1 LKKKI
6 RIIHVAD
13 KFGVGGSSVHG
24 VTRLFSW
31 WLPRFDETK
40 YDVSLL
46 GLRKADKAYEY
57 LKMQGIRLSTL
68 NKGKFDITTV
78 GAIAKIVRDE
88 GVDVLHL
95 HGYGASNFGLL
106 CARLTG
112 VKTVVHEHFVD
123 PNIPVYQIPF
133 DFVLGRFAD
142 YAIAV
147 SESVKEF
154 MIKKRYVPESK
165 VEVLYNGAPLD
176 EFKPQDE
183 TAIKLQK
190 ENWRIP
196 DNAKVIATIGRLDT
210 QKGHRYFIEAASML
224 LEQRRNLK
232 FLIVGDGPL
241 MESLKT
247 LSSEKG
253 MDDDIIFTGYCTNIP
268 LIQSM
273 IDIQV
278 FPSLWEGTPL
288 TAFEAMSMKL
298 PIVSTDV
305 DGLGEVLKNKKNAL
319 IVPPRDSQAL
329 ADKMAILL
337 DNEDMA
343 RGLAENACIE
353 SRNYDI
359 SRTVRR
365 MEEIYNCLMH
375 ANTKLTPDKSGGFTH

>member
-1 LKKKI
+1 MKKKC

-31 WLPRFDETK
+31 WLPRFDETR

-46 GLRKADKAYEY
+46 GLRNPDQAYEH

-68 NKGKFDITTV
+68 NKGKFDITTLPSLV
-78 GAIAKIVRDE
+78 KIVRNE
-88 GVDVLHL
+88 GADVLHL

-123 PNIPVYQIPF
+123 PNIPGYQIPF
-133 DFVLGRFAD
+133 DFALGRFAD
-142 YAIAV
+142 HAIAV

-154 MIKKRYVPESK
+154 MIRKRHLPESK
-165 VEVLYNGAPLD
+165 VEVLYNGAPLN

-183 TAIKLQK
+183 DAINIQRDR
-190 ENWRIP
+190 WGIP
-196 DNAKVIATIGRLDT
+196 HNAKVIATIGRLDT
-210 QKGHRYFIEAASML
+210 QKGHRYFIEAASIL

-241 MESLKT
+241 MESLKV
-247 LSSEKG
+247 LSREKG
-253 MDDDIIFTGYCTNIP
+253 IDEDIIFTGYCPNIP
-268 LIQSM
+268 LVQSM
-273 IDIQV
+273 IDIQA

-305 DGLGEVLKNKKNAL
+305 DGLGEVLKNDINAL
-319 IVPPRDSQAL
+319 IVPSRDSQAL

-337 DNEDMA
+337 DDEATA
-343 RGLAENACIE
+343 RKLSGNAYLE
-353 SRNYDI
+353 SKNYDI
-359 SRTVRR
+359 CRSVRR
-365 MEEIYNCLMH
+365 MEEIYNCLVQS
-375 ANTKLTPDKSGGFTH
+375 KK